1 MAADPGSLSRHLII
15 ALILF
20 AESLCDLRWRE
31 CPDAFHLL
39 MASLVFI
46 CPVQP
51 FSADMLL
58 EALPPGGIFLAAAL
72 TNPGK
77 LGGADVKLA
86 ACAGLLFGW
95 REALAGLS
103 AGLVLALAQERKRPL
118 NEGFPLIPYLTA
130 GLSFIN
136 IGRILI

>member
-1 MAADPGSLSRHLII
+1 MAADPGGFSRHLII
-15 ALILF
+15 AMILF

-31 CPDAFHLL
+31 CPDVFHLL
-39 MASLVFI
+39 MASLVFV
-46 CPVQP
+46 CPLQP
-51 FSADMLL
+51 FSAGVLL
-58 EALPPGGIFLAAAL
+58 EALPPGGVFLVTAL
-72 TNPGK
+72 ANPGK

-95 REALAGLS
+95 REALVGLCV
-103 AGLVLALAQERKRPL
+103 GLVLALAQERKRSF